1 MAGRY
6 DHPIASESPSAVW
19 RALSG
24 GVKVV
29 LGAVVAVTLAVV
41 VLLVG
46 PWSLPNPLGTS
57 EVERDHAVVL
67 AELEDLSRY
76 VAATGR
82 FQAVVDIEQDADYL
96 PDFIK
101 GERVIF
107 LAEGDV
113 EAYVD
118 FSELD
123 EDAFEISDD
132 GTTLTVTVPEPVL
145 SEPRIDPEKT
155 EVVASDRGLIDRIDD
170 AITSGDPSPDQELY
184 VRANDKI
191 AAAAAESDLRDK
203 ARDNTESFLVTLGEG
218 LGFDDVVVRFEDPA
232 DVG

>member
-1 MAGRY
+1 MA
-6 DHPIASESPSAVW
+6 
-19 RALSG
+19 L
-24 GVKVV
+24 
-29 LGAVVAVTLAVV
+29 LVV

-46 PWSLPNPLGTS
+46 PWSLPNPFGST

-82 FQAVVDIEQDADYL
+82 FQAIVDIEQDADYL

-107 LAEGDV
+107 VAEGDV

-118 FSELD
+118 FSGLD

-132 GTTLTVTVPEPVL
+132 GRRITITVPEPQL
-145 SEPRIDPEKT
+145 TEPRIDPEKT
-155 EVVASDRGLIDRIDD
+155 EVVASDRGLVDRIGD
-170 AITSGDPSPDQELY
+170 ALTSGDPSPDQELY
-184 VRANDKI
+184 VRAGEKI
-191 AAAAAESDLRDK
+191 ATAASESDLRDK
-203 ARDNTESFLVTLGEG
+203 ARENTESFLRSLGEG
-218 LGFDDVVVRFEDPA
+218 LGYEEVVVVFEDPA
-232 DVG
+232 AVG